1 MSVELSSG
9 RSQSKAA
16 APCRATILAR
26 TQLYLFFALVVSAAF
41 RIAQAEDRMS
51 TIVRSAEA
59 QLEEGRAV
67 LDEGTLIT
75 ARDIFEDCTRRDAKN
90 ARCYYDMG
98 RTDSYIA
105 DVRERDRDKRA
116 AQQTIDS
123 AIESTRHS
131 IDLNAGFADAHALL
145 AELYGRK
152 IGYGGVFSRVCEW
165 VPKPRQKRTERWN
178 WIPMTRGFIS

>member
-1 MSVELSSG
+1 MSVPLLPG

-16 APCRATILAR
+16 APCHPAITAR
-26 TQLYLFFALVVSAAF
+26 TQRYLLVAFVVAGAF
-41 RIAQAEDRMS
+41 RISQAEDRMP

-59 QLEEGRAV
+59 QLDDGRSN
-67 LDEGTLIT
+67 LDEGTLMT
-75 ARDIFEDCTRRDAKN
+75 ARRIFEDCTRQDANN

-105 DVRERDRDKRA
+105 DVKERQRDKRA

-123 AIESTRHS
+123 AIENTRRS

-152 IGYGGVFSRVCEW
+152 IGYGGVFTGRRS
-165 VPKPRQKRTERWN
+165 VPKSRQKRKGLG
-178 WIPMTRGFIS
+178 IGSQ